1 MTDEELIKR
10 VDAWIES
17 RELAG
22 ELASLADLWTDV
34 SGRYGPSSA
43 PARGCLLALVREAWG
58 DEHIHPKRTSGF
70 NPRWTVQTPKG
81 SCSCGAG
88 HYYGDA
94 EDEALIAALEAAPK

>member
-58 DEHIHPKRTSGF
+58 DSGMF
-70 NPRWTVQTPKG
+70 ALRCEDGLWTVYRSMSESDYSVVG
-81 SCSCGAG
+81 SFGSEG
-88 HYYGDA
+88 
-94 EDEALIAALEAAPK
+94 EALVAALEAAP